1 MIKARNYIYWS
12 LKLTFLFSN
21 QYVFLFNFR
30 YLWIEAWVCLDCR
43 VVVLNFF
50 FSTEILL
57 LVSTEDGKLTRF
69 LFSIF
74 NIYFGGMI
82 RINDSF
88 KFVIWHYIIGVED
101 YYVAKLRCI
110 LSSIIL
116 FLHLKL
122 ILCIIL
128 YLIKSKFWN
137 GEDFVF
143 AIETIMWQKPKN
155 VDS

>member
-1 MIKARNYIYWS
+1 M
-12 LKLTFLFSN
+12 
-21 QYVFLFNFR
+21 FLFNFR
-30 YLWIEAWVCLDCR
+30 YLWIEAWDCLDCR

-50 FSTEILL
+50 FPRRYCYLL
-57 LVSTEDGKLTRF
+57 AQKMGNWQDSCF
-69 LFSIF
+69 QFSIF
-74 NIYFGGMI
+74 ILEGMI

-116 FLHLKL
+116 LLHLKL

-155 VDS
+155 IDS